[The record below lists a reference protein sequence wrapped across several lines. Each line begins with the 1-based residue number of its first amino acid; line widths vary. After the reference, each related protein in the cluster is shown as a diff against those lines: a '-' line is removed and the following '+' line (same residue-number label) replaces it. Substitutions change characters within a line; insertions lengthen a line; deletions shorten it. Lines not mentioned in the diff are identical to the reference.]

1 MTLTRWFRQHQRYM
15 IAGLVIFLM
24 AVWGI
29 QGTLR
34 GFVSRSSGKHSIR
47 GQSIQQPELEDARQA
62 LSMLQALRLNNFVT
76 PYEMESRGAPLRAT
90 IKMQAVA
97 DDFSD
102 FVFAGQKTGRDLG
115 DAAWRF
121 LVLAREA
128 EASGVQVTDG
138 EVAELLHYLPQFTDK
153 NGDFSADVY
162 TSTIAHYGVSDADM
176 ARWLPQLARVA
187 KLIVMQRQAVL
198 VNNAELWM
206 AYVYSN
212 ESVSIRYVEVDGALF
227 RPLVQPTDEELTKF
241 YEEHRDLLSG
251 EGPDG
256 IGYKA
261 PERIRAEYAL
271 IPVEQTAKQV
281 QVSDDEIAAYYKDH
295 KEEYRIEA
303 EAKPQPEGAAG
314 QQKPEE
320 PRYKPLDQVRDE
332 VRQKLIAV
340 KAKEKAGR
348 EADAI
353 ITDLDAVR
361 ANYEN
366 TPQPL
371 EQMARRHGAVFQTV
385 KTAEERAL
393 VTREELAKLVPGGP
407 ELAGSVFDDRTN
419 LYSPVKVDSDK
430 GAVVFQVLE
439 YRDPERQPY
448 QDVQAQV
455 RNDCAQRMAVASAQ
469 TFADKLKA
477 RADEAGLEVA
487 AAEMTPRL
495 ANLVKPP
502 QGTEAPVLKVQE
514 SAFFRRVA
522 QSVPGIEG
530 NTQDKLI
537 AAAFELSGKQTAV
550 ATTGTPPTT
559 VCVIQASQR
568 KPASPEGFAAMDPRN
583 RAMYLMQKQKRIV
596 QAWAQGLLNT
606 SPSPNAPA
614 AKG

>member
-1 MTLTRWFRQHQRYM
+1 M

-34 GFVSRSSGKHSIR
+34 GFVNRGTTAHSIR
-47 GQSIQQPELEDARQA
+47 GQSIQEPELQDARGA
-62 LSMLQALRLNNFVT
+62 LSMLQALRLNNPVT
-76 PYEMESRGAPLRAT
+76 PYAMGSRGAPMRAT
-90 IKMQAVA
+90 IKMQALA
-97 DDFSD
+97 DDFSQ
-102 FVFAGQKTGRDLG
+102 FVFAGQKTGADLG
-115 DAAWRF
+115 DAAWRY
-121 LVLAREA
+121 LVLAHEA
-128 EASGVQVTDG
+128 DSSGVQVTDG

-162 TSTIAHYGVSDADM
+162 TSTISHYGVSDADM
-176 ARWLPQLARVA
+176 ARWLPELARVA
-187 KLIVMQRQAVL
+187 KLIIMQRQAVL
-198 VNNAELWM
+198 VSNAELWM

-212 ESVSIRYVEVDGALF
+212 ETVSIRYVEIDGALF

-241 YEEHRDLLSG
+241 YDEHCDLLTG

-271 IPVEQTAKQV
+271 IPVELTAKQV
-281 QVSDDEIAAYYKDH
+281 QVSDDEVAAYYKDH
-295 KEEYRIEA
+295 KEDYRIA
-303 EAKPQPEGAAG
+303 PEAKPQPAGAAAP
-314 QQKPEE
+314 QKPEE

-332 VRQKLIAV
+332 IRKKLTGD
-340 KAKEKAGR
+340 KAKEKADHD
-348 EADAI
+348 ADAI
-353 ITDLDAVR
+353 ITDLDAIK

-385 KTAEERAL
+385 KTAEGRPL
-393 VTREELAKLVPGGP
+393 VTREELAKLVPGGT
-407 ELAGSVFDDRTN
+407 ELAGSVFDDRTD
-419 LYSPVKVDSDK
+419 LYSPVKVAADQ

-439 YRDPERQPY
+439 YREPERQPY

-455 RNDCAQRMAVASAQ
+455 RNDCTQRMAVASAQ

-477 RADEAGLEVA
+477 RADDAGLEVA

-495 ANLVKPP
+495 ANLVKAP
-502 QGTEAPVLKVQE
+502 QGKEAPVLKVQE
-514 SAFFRRVA
+514 SAFFRRGA

-537 AAAFELSGKQTAV
+537 DAAFALSGKQTAV
-550 ATTGTPPTT
+550 AITGTPPTT

-568 KPASPEGFAAMDPRN
+568 KPASPEGFATLDPGSC
-583 RAMYLMQKQKRIV
+583 AGYLAQKQERIV
-596 QAWAQGLLNT
+596 QAWAQGLLDK
-606 SPSPNAPA
+606 SPLAPA
-614 AKG
+614 TKG